1 MTTLGAE
8 RRLPPFFCDFILGQ
22 GSGGLSVRQRF
33 VDSYIFSQIQ
43 IYNGYKLST
52 QQLNA
57 SRDEAVYDTQKN
69 KVKVKK
75 SFIT

>member
-1 MTTLGAE
+1 M
-8 RRLPPFFCDFILGQ
+8 
-22 GSGGLSVRQRF
+22 RQRF

-57 SRDEAVYDTQKN
+57 SRDEAVYDTQKT
-69 KVKVKK
+69 K
-75 SFIT
+75 SKSRKAF